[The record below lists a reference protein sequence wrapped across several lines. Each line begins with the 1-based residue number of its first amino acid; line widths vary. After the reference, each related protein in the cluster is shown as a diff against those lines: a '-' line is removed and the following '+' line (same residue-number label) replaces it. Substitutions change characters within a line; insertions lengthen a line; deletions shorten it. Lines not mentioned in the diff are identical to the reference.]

1 MNRSSMDFLRRPSPP
16 MLGICLLAAGLVALG
31 SAWWL
36 NQRWAAEAAATQR
49 AEQLVLATRE
59 ASRPRPAPTTL
70 TPAQRR
76 ELQAHAELR
85 RPWLAALRA
94 IESATRDPV
103 FLLALAIEPATGAI
117 RVDAEASNFDQAL
130 AYVERISEADVLTGT
145 ALIAHES
152 VPAPAPGQGSI
163 RFSVSTRWA
172 MP

>member
-1 MNRSSMDFLRRPSPP
+1 MNRHSMDFLRRPSPP
-16 MLGICLLAAGLVALG
+16 LIGICLLAAGLVALG
-31 SAWWL
+31 GAGGL
-36 NQRWAAEAAATQR
+36 NQRWAAEVAATRR
-49 AEQLVLATRE
+49 AEQLALATRE

-70 TPAQRR
+70 TPVQRR
-76 ELQAHAELR
+76 ELQAQVELR

-117 RVDAEASNFDQAL
+117 RVDAEASSFDQAL
-130 AYVERISEADVLTGT
+130 AYVERISEAEVLTGT

-152 VPAPAPGQGSI
+152 VPAPAPGQGAI